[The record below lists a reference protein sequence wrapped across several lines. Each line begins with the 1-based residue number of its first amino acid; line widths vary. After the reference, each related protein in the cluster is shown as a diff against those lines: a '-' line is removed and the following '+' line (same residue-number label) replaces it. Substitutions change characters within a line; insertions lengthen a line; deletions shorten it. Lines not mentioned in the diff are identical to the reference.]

1 MIAFERP
8 LYFRDEIQEGDFK
21 KFVHEHFFE
30 KNENG
35 ILMKDKVVPVAPSGF
50 IGKLASKIFP
60 GNYIRNLLI
69 HRNEVIKRIC
79 RTCEWRKIL
88 LKNE

>member
-1 MIAFERP
+1 M
-8 LYFRDEIQEGDFK
+8 QEGDFK

-35 ILMKDKVVPVAPSGF
+35 ILKKDKEVPEALFGMT
-50 IGKLASKIFP
+50 GKLAVKIFP
-60 GNYIRNLLI
+60 GNDIRNLLV
-69 HRNEVIKRIC
+69 HRHEVIKRIC